1 MDDKGKLVSIQ
12 KEVNLNEVDNPYSR
26 IGLFRAV
33 AKVIRE
39 DTMESVNIHSKKV
52 YPRTSFYTK
61 YGKRILDIIISSIAI
76 LVAFPVNLLIGII
89 TFFDVGYPIFFRQER
104 LGKDGKVFTIT
115 KFRNMTNEKDK
126 NGDLLPAEQR
136 VTKIG
141 YYVRKTSLD
150 ELLNFWSILKGDMS
164 VIGPRPLEPVYND
177 RYSERHKMRM
187 AVRPGL
193 ECPILYETKQK
204 ITWYRQF
211 ENDIYYVEN
220 VSLILDLKMAV
231 SLVKMV
237 FNKERNSIRG
247 ASARGG
253 FVGYTLGGDT
263 ISSHRVP
270 AKYVEK
276 ALELLAD
283 SETCN

>member
-1 MDDKGKLVSIQ
+1 
-12 KEVNLNEVDNPYSR
+12 
-26 IGLFRAV
+26 
-33 AKVIRE
+33 
-39 DTMESVNIHSKKV
+39 
-52 YPRTSFYTK
+52 
-61 YGKRILDIIISSIAI
+61 
-76 LVAFPVNLLIGII
+76 
-89 TFFDVGYPIFFRQER
+89 
-104 LGKDGKVFTIT
+104 
-115 KFRNMTNEKDK
+115 MTNEKDK

-136 VTKIG
+136 VTKFG

-247 ASARGG
+247 LLREADLLVIRW
-253 FVGYTLGGDT
+253 GDT

>member
-1 MDDKGKLVSIQ
+1 
-12 KEVNLNEVDNPYSR
+12 
-26 IGLFRAV
+26 
-33 AKVIRE
+33 
-39 DTMESVNIHSKKV
+39 
-52 YPRTSFYTK
+52 
-61 YGKRILDIIISSIAI
+61 
-76 LVAFPVNLLIGII
+76 
-89 TFFDVGYPIFFRQER
+89 
-104 LGKDGKVFTIT
+104 
-115 KFRNMTNEKDK
+115 
-126 NGDLLPAEQR
+126 
-136 VTKIG
+136 
-141 YYVRKTSLD
+141 
-150 ELLNFWSILKGDMS
+150 MS